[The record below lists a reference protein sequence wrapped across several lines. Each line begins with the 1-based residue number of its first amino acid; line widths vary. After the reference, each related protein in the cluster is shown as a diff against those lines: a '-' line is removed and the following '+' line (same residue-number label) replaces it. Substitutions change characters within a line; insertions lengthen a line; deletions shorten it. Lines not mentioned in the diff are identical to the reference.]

1 MDSDE
6 RYYCWKVGEEYYFMK
21 LHDKIKEKYEQ
32 GDYDQ
37 EIKSDSYYSNP
48 DKLVWYQRSMKKI
61 SPFWFIL
68 LIATFAPASYS
79 IAHRLVWLHYT
90 FMGLW
95 LLNTVGL
102 VYCYFRIQKLKKGTQ
117 PK

>member
-1 MDSDE
+1 
-6 RYYCWKVGEEYYFMK
+6 MK

-79 IAHRLVWLHYT
+79 MAHRLVWLHYT

-95 LLNTVGL
+95 LLKVMS
-102 VYCYFRIQKLKKGTQ
+102 V
-117 PK
+117 

>member
-1 MDSDE
+1 
-6 RYYCWKVGEEYYFMK
+6 MK

-79 IAHRLVWLHYT
+79 MAHRLVWLHYT

-102 VYCYFRIQKLKKGTQ
+102 VYCYFRIQKLKKRHPAKIAECRT
-117 PK
+117 P